1 MIDSRAKGATF
12 ERKIAKMLTEALGI
26 EFKRSPGSG
35 AYATVNK
42 MGAFKGDII
51 TESPFPYCIECKKYA
66 DFNLEDLVTGT
77 KSGILKW
84 FEQLNREKGKDKG
97 ILIFQRD
104 HGKIM
109 MALESDV
116 VQKGLLYWN
125 GYVIGKMDD
134 VLPFLVRLS
143 KTGDLK

>member
-1 MIDSRAKGATF
+1 MVDSRNKGATF
-12 ERKIAKMLTEALGI
+12 ERKIAKMLTDALGI
-26 EFKRSPGSG
+26 DFKRSPQSG

-42 MGAFKGDII
+42 MSMFKGDLI
-51 TESPFPYCIECKKYA
+51 TESPFNYCIECKKYA

-84 FEQLNREKGKDKG
+84 FDQLNTEKKDSKG

-109 MALESDV
+109 MALETSIHPDGLIHW
-116 VQKGLLYWN
+116 KGYT
-125 GYVIGKMDD
+125 IGKIEDI
-134 VLPFLVRLS
+134 LPI
-143 KTGDLK
+143 LKKEM